1 MFGVA
6 AAGGGGLGAGLGG
19 GLGGGGGGGN
29 LRGYEPPNEAVS
41 PPELR
46 KAPTAVTDDIDDLSE
61 EELL

>member
-1 MFGVA
+1 MFGGA
-6 AAGGGGLGAGLGG
+6 AAGGGGVGG
-19 GLGGGGGGGN
+19 GLGGGGGGN

>member
-1 MFGVA
+1 MFGGA
-6 AAGGGGLGAGLGG
+6 AAGGGGLGG
-19 GLGGGGGGGN
+19 GLGGGGGGN

>member
-1 MFGVA
+1 MFGGGA
-6 AAGGGGLGAGLGG
+6 ATGGGLGAAP
-19 GLGGGGGGGN
+19 GGGGGGN

>member
-1 MFGVA
+1 MFGGA
-6 AAGGGGLGAGLGG
+6 AAGGGGLGG

>member
-1 MFGVA
+1 MFGGGAVT
-6 AAGGGGLGAGLGG
+6 GGGLGAAP
-19 GLGGGGGGGN
+19 GGGGGN

>member
-1 MFGVA
+1 MFGGGA
-6 AAGGGGLGAGLGG
+6 ATGGGLGAAP
-19 GLGGGGGGGN
+19 GGGGGN